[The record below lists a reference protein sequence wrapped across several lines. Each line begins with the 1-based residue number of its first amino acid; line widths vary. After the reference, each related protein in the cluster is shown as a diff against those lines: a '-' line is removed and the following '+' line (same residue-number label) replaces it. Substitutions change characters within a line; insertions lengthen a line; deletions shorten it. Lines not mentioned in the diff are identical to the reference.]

1 MAIKKIR
8 VGTTGPDLEDFKREA
23 SLGSHFD
30 HPNVVRLFGLTTF
43 KNDRLGIVMEW
54 ADAGTLDDMIPKMT
68 FEEKAKVALDI
79 CLGLAYLHSNNV
91 AHRDLKP
98 ANILL
103 FGTDL
108 LAKISDFGTSRIM
121 QTMLTNTK
129 MTGTPVYAA
138 PEQMEKGQKHGASVD
153 LYSFSL
159 IIYEMFTGRRPYEGD
174 QNQVIRAKIDDVKP
188 EFTPDFPA
196 GLKDLVERGWLKDP
210 LMRPQLREFRAEL
223 IKMIGKD
230 KFFRTQ
236 DENSNFFS
244 PGNTSTIG

>member
-1 MAIKKIR
+1 
-8 VGTTGPDLEDFKREA
+8 
-23 SLGSHFD
+23 
-30 HPNVVRLFGLTTF
+30 
-43 KNDRLGIVMEW
+43 
-54 ADAGTLDDMIPKMT
+54 
-68 FEEKAKVALDI
+68 
-79 CLGLAYLHSNNV
+79 
-91 AHRDLKP
+91 
-98 ANILL
+98 
-103 FGTDL
+103 
-108 LAKISDFGTSRIM
+108 M

-153 LYSFSL
+153 VYSFSL

-174 QNQVIRAKIDDVKP
+174 QNQAIRAKIDDVKP